1 MLSWPST
8 LCTCILHFLLQY
20 QMQLRPGPP
29 VCDMCDT
36 TWQQLHTDVCLQMQG
51 TLLHKQQCG
60 TVHSR
65 STGMVLMCSRMVKV
79 QTLTVKKKLLEKA
92 QKQADPRLKAPEL
105 QKDIQSCSHDILEM
119 VCMLLR
125 VWPSAVQA

>member
-1 MLSWPST
+1 
-8 LCTCILHFLLQY
+8 
-20 QMQLRPGPP
+20 
-29 VCDMCDT
+29 
-36 TWQQLHTDVCLQMQG
+36 
-51 TLLHKQQCG
+51 
-60 TVHSR
+60 
-65 STGMVLMCSRMVKV
+65 MVLMCSRMVKV